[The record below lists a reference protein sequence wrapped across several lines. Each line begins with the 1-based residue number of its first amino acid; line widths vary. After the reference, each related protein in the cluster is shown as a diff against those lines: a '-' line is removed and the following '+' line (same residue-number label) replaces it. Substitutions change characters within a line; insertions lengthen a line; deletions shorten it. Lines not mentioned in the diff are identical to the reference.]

1 MYKKTEICKALML
14 AFGGTVVVGLL
25 PTLAKAQRVE
35 VTGSSLRQISSET
48 ALPVTVLR
56 TDELAKAGVTNAEQA
71 MAFITS
77 NQSTLNSA
85 SSISGSNGGASY
97 ADLRGLGAGRTLV
110 LVNGKRMINNP
121 YDGGVGTAVDLNTI
135 PYGAVERIEILN
147 DGASAIYGSDA
158 VAGVINFITR
168 REFQGLTLEGSLS
181 QPTQSGGGQSY
192 DIGATGG
199 IGSLTEQ
206 GWNLFGSIGFRGQA
220 SLRANDRSFSNTA
233 YIPSRGVDLTSGV
246 SSPANYFQDDP
257 NLPQTFNPS
266 YPQCDPPNSLPATG
280 DFYCA
285 FDYVRF
291 TDTVPQQY
299 QLNMLAK
306 GSYAIDSNNTV
317 SLEYLQGN
325 NKLTTRI
332 APTPLTFVPMTNAN
346 PFYPGG
352 PGLGSVPGTPAN
364 TVPGFDPNSPVY
376 LLWRTTQLGQR
387 VDVFDTKTDRFL
399 LDWQGSHQGWD
410 YSVAALTANSNSKH
424 SFNGGYVN
432 AAGMDAGITGQP
444 AQPGDPSP
452 PWLNPFGAQTPEGLA
467 YMKNQLILGQVQQ
480 AEGRLWG
487 VKADASSE
495 IYKLPAGP
503 LTMGVGIE
511 YYRDKVDYTNNFA
524 LISEAASSGLENTV
538 DSSGSRNWTGVF
550 VEFNIPVVK
559 TFDVN
564 LALRYDNY
572 SDFGGTTNPK
582 AAFRWTPAK
591 ELLVRGSINTG
602 FRAPS
607 LFEVYSPPST
617 TNTAGQYNDPVLCPG
632 GTPAAGG
639 NEARDCAQQFDI
651 QASGNRNLD
660 PETSTAW
667 GIGLVFQPMPSS
679 TVSVDYWNYTIKE
692 SLGTVGEQALF
703 GDPTKYASNFVRCSQ
718 LTPDEA
724 AALDR
729 CNTSGGDPLAYVADP
744 YVNLGTYKTSG
755 LDFAAAWRSDATD
768 WGRFSVAWQAT
779 YVLQYEYQLDAG
791 GVYNNNLGTF
801 FNGQPIS
808 RYRQVLNLGWQQGPW
823 LVNLINRYS
832 RGYNDENN
840 PDLIAPEFYNHV
852 GSVNTW
858 DLAATW
864 TGVKNL
870 SVTAGLTNLFDQD
883 PPFSNT
889 SSSTQVGY
897 DSRYGNPI
905 GRAFL
910 LRAVYSF

>member
-14 AFGGTVVVGLL
+14 AFGGTVALGLL
-25 PTLAKAQRVE
+25 PGMAKAQKVE
-35 VTGSSLRQISSET
+35 VTGSSLRQISAES

-77 NQSTLNSA
+77 NQSTLNSS

-97 ADLRGLGAGRTLV
+97 ADLRGLGAARTLV
-110 LVNGKRMINNP
+110 LINGKRMINNP

-192 DIGATGG
+192 NIGATGG

-220 SLRANDRSFSNTA
+220 SLRATDRSFSNTA
-233 YIPSRGVDLTSGV
+233 YIPSRGIDYTSGV
-246 SSPANYFQDDP
+246 ASPANYFQDQ
-257 NLPQTFNPS
+257 LVETFNPS
-266 YPQCDPPNSLPATG
+266 YPQCDPPNSYPASG
-280 DFYCA
+280 DFYCG
-285 FDYVRF
+285 FNYVRF

-299 QLNMLAK
+299 QLNMMAK
-306 GSYAIDSNNTV
+306 GSYAINNDNTV

-332 APTPLTFVPMTNAN
+332 APTPLAGVAMPNTN

-352 PGLGSVPGTPAN
+352 AGTGGIPGTPAN
-364 TVPGFDPNSPVY
+364 NFPGFDPASDVY
-376 LLWRTTQLGQR
+376 LLWRTTQLGSR

-399 LDWQGSHQGWD
+399 LDWQGSHSGWD

-432 AAGMDAGITGQP
+432 SSGMDAGVAGQGG
-444 AQPGDPSP
+444 A

-467 YMKNQLILGQVQQ
+467 YMQNQQILGQVQQ

-487 VKADASSE
+487 FKADASSE

-503 LTMGVGIE
+503 LTMAVGLE

-524 LISEAASSGLENTV
+524 LIREAASSGLENTV
-538 DSSGSRNWTGVF
+538 DASGSRNWTGVF

-559 TFDVN
+559 TLDLN

-572 SDFGGTTNPK
+572 SDFGSTTNPK

-591 ELLVRGSINTG
+591 DLLVRGSINTG

-607 LFEVYSPPST
+607 LFEAYSPPST

-632 GTPAAGG
+632 GVVAPGG
-639 NEARDCAQQFDI
+639 VSARDCNNQFDI
-651 QASGNRNLD
+651 QASGNKNLD

-667 GIGLVFQPMPSS
+667 GIGLVFQPTPASS
-679 TVSVDYWNYTIKE
+679 VSVDYWNYVIKQ
-692 SLGTVGEQALF
+692 SIGTLGEETLF
-703 GDPTKYASNFVRCSQ
+703 NDPNKYASSFVRCSQ
-718 LTPDEA
+718 LTPDQEA
-724 AALDR
+724 AIAN
-729 CNTSGGDPLAYVADP
+729 CSGRGSSDPLAYISDP

-755 LDFAAAWRSDATD
+755 LDFAAAWRSQATD
-768 WGRFSVAWQAT
+768 YGRFSLGWQAT
-779 YVLQYEYQLDAG
+779 YVLQYEYQLEAG

-808 RYRQVLNLGWQQGPW
+808 RFRQVLNLGWQQGAW
-823 LVNLINRYS
+823 VINLINRYS
-832 RGYNDENN
+832 RGYEDQNFVE
-840 PDLIAPEFYNHV
+840 PEYYNRV

-864 TGVKNL
+864 TGMKNL
-870 SVTAGLTNLFDQD
+870 SVTAGLTNMFNQD

-889 SSSTQVGY
+889 SSTTQVGY

-910 LRAVYSF
+910 LRAVYTF

>member
-14 AFGGTVVVGLL
+14 AFGGTVALGLL
-25 PTLAKAQRVE
+25 PGMAEAQRVE
-35 VTGSSLRQISSET
+35 VTGSSLRQISAES

-97 ADLRGLGAGRTLV
+97 ADLRGLGAARTLV
-110 LVNGKRMINNP
+110 LINGKRMINNP

-206 GWNLFGSIGFRGQA
+206 GWNLFGAIGFRGQA
-220 SLRANDRSFSNTA
+220 SLRATDRSFSNTA
-233 YIPSRGVDLTSGV
+233 YIPSRGIDYTSGV
-246 SSPANYFQDDP
+246 ASPANYFQDQ
-257 NLPQTFNPS
+257 LVETFNPS
-266 YPQCDPPNSLPATG
+266 YPQCDPPNSYPASG
-280 DFYCA
+280 DFYCG
-285 FDYVRF
+285 FNYVRF

-299 QLNMLAK
+299 QLNMMAK
-306 GSYAIDSNNTV
+306 GSYAINNDNTV

-332 APTPLTFVPMTNAN
+332 APTPLAGVAMPNTN

-352 PGLGSVPGTPAN
+352 AGTGGIPGTPAN
-364 TVPGFDPNSPVY
+364 NFPGFDPTSDVY
-376 LLWRTTQLGQR
+376 LLWRTTQLGSR

-399 LDWQGSHQGWD
+399 LDWQGSHSGWD
-410 YSVAALTANSNSKH
+410 YSVAALAANSNSKH
-424 SFNGGYVN
+424 SFSGGYVN
-432 AAGMDAGITGQP
+432 SSGMDAGVAGQTGGQTP
-444 AQPGDPSP
+444 I
-452 PWLNPFGAQTPEGLA
+452 WLNPFGEQTPEGLA
-467 YMKNQLILGQVQQ
+467 YMKNQQILGQVQQ

-487 VKADASSE
+487 MKADASSE

-503 LTMGVGIE
+503 LTMGVGLE

-524 LISEAASSGLENTV
+524 LIREAASSGLENTV
-538 DSSGSRNWTGVF
+538 DASGSRNWTGVF

-559 TFDVN
+559 TLDLN

-572 SDFGGTTNPK
+572 SDFGNTTNPK
-582 AAFRWTPAK
+582 AAIRWTPVK

-607 LFEVYSPPST
+607 LFEAYSPPST
-617 TNTAGQYNDPVLCPG
+617 TNTQGQYSDPVLCPG
-632 GTPAAGG
+632 GVVAPGG
-639 NEARDCAQQFDI
+639 VSARDCDTQFDI
-651 QASGNRNLD
+651 QASGNKSLD

-667 GIGLVFQPMPSS
+667 GIGLVFQPTPASS
-679 TVSVDYWNYTIKE
+679 ISVDYWNYVIKE
-692 SLGTVGEQALF
+692 SIGTVGEEALF
-703 GDPTKYASNFVRCSQ
+703 NDPNKYASSFVRCSQ
-718 LTPDEA
+718 LSAAEEA
-724 AALDR
+724 AIDR
-729 CNTSGGDPLAYVADP
+729 CSGRGSSDPLAYVADP

-755 LDFAAAWRSDATD
+755 LDFAAAWRSQATD
-768 WGRFSVAWQAT
+768 FGRFSVGWQST
-779 YVLQYEYQLDAG
+779 YVLQYEYQLEAG

-808 RYRQVLNLGWQQGPW
+808 RYRQVLNLGWQQGAW
-823 LVNLINRYS
+823 LINLINRYS
-832 RGYNDENN
+832 RGYEDQNFVD
-840 PDLIAPEFYNHV
+840 PQYYNRV

-864 TGVKNL
+864 TGMKNL
-870 SVTAGLTNLFDQD
+870 SVTAGLTNMFNQD

-889 SSSTQVGY
+889 SSTTQVGF

-910 LRAVYSF
+910 LRAVYTF

>member
-1 MYKKTEICKALML
+1 MDKKTELCRALML
-14 AFGGTVVVGLL
+14 AFGGTAVLGLPPL
-25 PTLAKAQRVE
+25 VAQAQRVE

-135 PYGAVERIEILN
+135 PYGAVERIEVLN

-192 DIGATGG
+192 DVGVTGG

-220 SLRANDRSFSNTA
+220 SLRATDRSFSNTA
-233 YIPSRGVDLTSGV
+233 YIPGRGVDLTSGV
-246 SSPANYFQDDP
+246 ASPANYFQDQ
-257 NLPQTFNPS
+257 LVETFNPS
-266 YPQCDPPNSLPATG
+266 HPQCDPPNSFPASG
-280 DFYCA
+280 DFYCG

-299 QLNMLAK
+299 QLNMMAK
-306 GSYAIDSNNTV
+306 GSYAIDNDNTV

-332 APTPLTFVPMTNAN
+332 AQTPLIGVPMPNSN

-352 PGLGSVPGTPAN
+352 PGFGGIPGTPAN
-364 TVPGFDPNSPVY
+364 TFPGFDANSDVY
-376 LLWRTTQLGQR
+376 LLWRTTQLGSR

-432 AAGMDAGITGQP
+432 SSAMDAGVAGQP
-444 AQPGDPSP
+444 MQPGDPTP

-467 YMKNQLILGQVQQ
+467 YMKNQQILGQVQE

-503 LTMGVGIE
+503 LTMGVGLE

-524 LISEAASSGLENTV
+524 LIREAASSGLENAV

-559 TFDVN
+559 TLDLN

-607 LFEVYSPPST
+607 LFETYSPPST

-632 GTPAAGG
+632 GAVAPGG
-639 NEARDCAQQFDI
+639 VSARDCDTQFDI
-651 QASGNRNLD
+651 QASGNKNLN

-667 GIGLVFQPMPSS
+667 GIGLVFQPTPSS
-679 TVSVDYWNYTIKE
+679 TLSVDYWNYTIKE
-692 SLGTVGEQALF
+692 SINSLGEEALF
-703 GDPTKYASNFVRCSQ
+703 NDPSKYASSFVRCSQ
-718 LTPDEA
+718 LTPAEEGA
-724 AALDR
+724 IDR
-729 CNTSGGDPLAYVADP
+729 CSGRGASDPLAFIADP
-744 YVNLGTYKTSG
+744 YVNLGTFKTSG
-755 LDFAAAWRSDATD
+755 LDFAAAWRSQATD
-768 WGRFSVAWQAT
+768 YGRFSVGWQAT
-779 YVLQYEYQLDAG
+779 YVLQYEYQLEAG

-801 FNGQPIS
+801 FNGQPIT
-808 RYRQVLNLGWQQGPW
+808 RYRQVLNLGWQQGAW

-832 RGYNDENN
+832 RGYEDQNFVD
-840 PDLIAPEFYNHV
+840 PQYYNRV

-870 SVTAGLTNLFDQD
+870 SVTAGLTNLFNQD

-889 SSSTQVGY
+889 SSSTQVGF

-910 LRAVYSF
+910 LRAVYAF